1 MYNKFG
7 ISDKAKNLVLKAE
20 KSLTEEFKKIDDMC
34 DINSLKVLK
43 AFNDNKISEAHFG
56 STTGYGYDDIGRDA
70 IERVFSSVLESEDA
84 IVRSQFIS
92 GSHAL
97 CVCLFAFLRPGDLM
111 LSITGTPYDTLHEV
125 IGIKE
130 NKSSLKSFGI
140 KYDEIDL
147 LDNDFDYEKIENYI
161 KNNKVK
167 LIEIQRS
174 KGYSTRKS
182 IVIEKL
188 EKVIK
193 LIKKID
199 DDIINEFEIGLSMN
213 DNNVSKLLEKKGYD
227 VNELI
232 DIGLCGKK
240 DNFIYD
246 IFRNRI
252 MFPLYNLDGKP
263 VGFSGRIYNGE
274 KDSKYVNSKES
285 IIFKKGNL
293 LYNYHRAL
301 SHAREKHQIIVVE
314 GFMDVIRLYTIGIKN
329 VVATM
334 GTAITKEHAN
344 LLMKLSKNIVLC
356 FDGDKAGEKAT
367 ISALDA
373 LEKIG
378 ITPKIIRLE
387 DDLDPDDYIIKKGSD
402 AYLTHLNNPMS
413 SVVFKIN
420 IDKSKTNFND
430 YNEISTYLKNVSKE
444 LEKIDDKV
452 VYELTVNKLSKET
465 GVSCDTINDMVKS
478 MPKNEIKVITKRTS
492 LKKDKYQKA
501 EEYLVHYMLR
511 NVDAVLIYQNNVS
524 YLNDPILSKIAMQ
537 ILEFYEIN
545 RYINITDFTVFL
557 EDKTDLIEKS
567 LIIDDLRLP
576 DEVNVDILMDY
587 VKTIDE
593 GILKRE
599 IEKTKKQIKEEM
611 NVAKKISLTE
621 KLRNLKKKE
630 CK

>member
-1 MYNKFG
+1 MEKIPYDVILDIKSKVNIVDVISEYLPVEQKGKNYFAICPFHDDHNPSMSISPEKQIYTCFVCGASGNVFNFVANYEKVRFVSAVKKVAQKAG
-7 ISDKAKNLVLKAE
+7 INL
-20 KSLTEEFKKIDDMC
+20 
-34 DINSLKVLK
+34 DINVKDDYK
-43 AFNDNKISEAHFG
+43 PQDTKYDKYYKMFDITNKYYQNNIKSV
-56 STTGYGYDDIGRDA
+56 YGKKA
-70 IERVFSSVLESEDA
+70 IE
-84 IVRSQFIS
+84 
-92 GSHAL
+92 
-97 CVCLFAFLRPGDLM
+97 
-111 LSITGTPYDTLHEV
+111 YLH
-125 IGIKE
+125 
-130 NKSSLKSFGI
+130 N
-140 KYDEIDL
+140 
-147 LDNDFDYEKIENYI
+147 
-161 KNNKVK
+161 
-167 LIEIQRS
+167 R
-174 KGYSTRKS
+174 
-182 IVIEKL
+182 
-188 EKVIK
+188 
-193 LIKKID
+193 KID